1 MAKRNVGLTTR
12 ITLLFSAMVAAMLG
26 GIIAIIGLSL
36 NQDIHAL
43 VKEENIQIAT
53 ARAAELGRL
62 IDQHFAELNIIALS
76 DQMRLGD
83 EKAAAAYVQGLNGK
97 VSADI
102 SVVLLA
108 WPDGRALTA
117 SGAYVDVKER
127 PYFKAIFVEGKEA
140 FINDAVISKSSGLP
154 AILLVKAVKGKDG
167 KTRALAGFEMQLSNL
182 AAIAS
187 SIKLGKTGYGWI
199 VDQKGLVIAHP
210 TKEAI
215 LALNALDADKDGY
228 KGLDAMGKR
237 MLAVDS
243 GEGHFLMKDGMDL
256 STYFAKVP
264 SSPGWVLCL
273 SMGSRELNATVSAL
287 ITLLV
292 IVFAVG
298 IILAISVSILL
309 ARSIVRPIR
318 LASEAMGL
326 LSKGDLALTGID
338 YAATRKIVTRGDEL
352 GAMGRSIDG
361 FLESLSSIVG
371 EIRTASNQVST
382 GSEQM
387 SEMAQGL
394 SQGANEQAASI
405 EELSAS
411 VEELA
416 STIRQNADNTKQA
429 DALSRRVAQNAEESG
444 KAVVETVASMKEI
457 ASKIG
462 IIEEIARQTNLLALN
477 AAIEAARAGESG
489 KGFAVVA
496 SEVRKLAERSATA
509 AGEINDLSK
518 KSVNVAGEAGKKLDE
533 LVPDIK
539 KTAELIQEIAAASGE
554 QSSGADQIAK
564 GVTQMDVVVQQNASS
579 SEELAATA
587 EELSGQAMNL
597 SATIGFFKTGEGKVE
612 APLPKASAPRQARPS
627 AASAASQPA
636 AARRPEAPKAVPAL
650 AAKGPKPSRAIAPL
664 PKAASDESDS
674 DFEEF

>member
-1 MAKRNVGLTTR
+1 MAKRNVGLMTR
-12 ITLLFSAMVAAMLG
+12 IALLFSAMVAIMLG
-26 GIIAIIGLSL
+26 GIIAIIGLRL

-43 VKEENIQIAT
+43 VKEENVQIAM

-83 EKAAAAYVQGLNGK
+83 EKAAVAYIQGLNGK

-108 WPDGRALTA
+108 WPDGRASTA

-127 PYFKAIFVEGKEA
+127 PYFKAVFIDGKDT

-154 AILLVKAVKGKDG
+154 AVLLVKAVKGKDG
-167 KTRALAGFEMQLSNL
+167 KTRALAGFEMQLSKL
-182 AAIAS
+182 TEIAS
-187 SIKLGKTGYGWI
+187 AIQLGKTGYGWI
-199 VDQKGLVIAHP
+199 VDQNGLTIANP
-210 TKEAI
+210 NKDAI
-215 LALNALDADKDGY
+215 LKLDMTKGDKDGY
-228 KGLDAMGKR
+228 RGMGAMSTQ
-237 MLAVDS
+237 MLRS
-243 GEGHFLMKDGMDL
+243 ETGEGHYFKPDGSDMTVYY
-256 STYFAKVP
+256 SKVP
-264 SSPGWVLCL
+264 TSPGWVLGL
-273 SMGSRELNATVSAL
+273 AIQSSELNRTVTGLMAL
-287 ITLLV
+287 LYLV
-292 IVFAVG
+292 LVAG
-298 IILAISVSILL
+298 IAISVIVSVLIS
-309 ARSIVRPIR
+309 RSIVNPIKIVVQA
-318 LASEAMGL
+318 LGL
-326 LSKGDLALTGID
+326 FSKGDLNLSGLD
-338 YAATRKIVTRGDEL
+338 MVATRKIVARGDEL
-352 GAMGRSIDG
+352 GAMGASMDT
-361 FLESLSSIVG
+361 LLASLSSIVG
-371 EIRTASNQVST
+371 EIRTASTQVSS

-429 DALSRRVAQNAEESG
+429 DALSRRVTQNAEESG
-444 KAVVETVASMKEI
+444 KAVVETVASMKQI

-477 AAIEAARAGESG
+477 AAIEAARAGEAG

-496 SEVRKLAERSATA
+496 SEVRKLAERSAVA
-509 AGEINDLSK
+509 AGEINELSK
-518 KSVNVAGEAGKKLDE
+518 KSVSVAGDAGKRLDE
-533 LVPDIK
+533 LVPDIR

-564 GVTQMDVVVQQNASS
+564 GVTQMDTVVQQNASS

-587 EELSGQAMNL
+587 EELAGQATSL
-597 SATIGFFKTGEGKVE
+597 AETIGFFKLGEGAAPRAE
-612 APLPKASAPRQARPS
+612 AGASKRHSPAPQATAKAVAAPSASIAVKTAPQDKAASKSRAISPLPKAGSGA
-627 AASAASQPA
+627 
-636 AARRPEAPKAVPAL
+636 
-650 AAKGPKPSRAIAPL
+650 
-664 PKAASDESDS
+664 SDS